1 MNVVIV
7 FLLFFVLGWGGGG
20 GEERKLYDLPCCLIL
35 FLTITGLPVTEEQ
48 LKEVAQHSGVLEID
62 DDFLEPEFRTK
73 CCRIIPMPVEQHV
86 EPAECAEAYK
96 YLKRKFSQTV

>member
-1 MNVVIV
+1 MFII
-7 FLLFFVLGWGGGG
+7 FLLLFCK
-20 GEERKLYDLPCCLIL
+20 GERRKLYDLPCCWIL
-35 FLTITGLPVTEEQ
+35 FLTITGLSVTEEQ

-86 EPAECAEAYK
+86 EPAECTEAFK

>member
-1 MNVVIV
+1 MFII
-7 FLLFFVLGWGGGG
+7 FLFFFFCK
-20 GEERKLYDLPCCLIL
+20 GERRKLYDLPCCLIL
-35 FLTITGLPVTEEQ
+35 FLTITGLSVTEEQ

-86 EPAECAEAYK
+86 EPAECTEAFK